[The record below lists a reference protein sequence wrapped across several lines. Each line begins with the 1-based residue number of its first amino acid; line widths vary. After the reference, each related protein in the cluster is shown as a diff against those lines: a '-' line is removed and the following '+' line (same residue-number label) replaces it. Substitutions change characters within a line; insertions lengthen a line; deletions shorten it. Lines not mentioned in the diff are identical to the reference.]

1 MQACL
6 PLALRA
12 RSKNMNIMINV
23 IVIAIIIIACV
34 LANKLTSKL
43 GVPVLLAFMF
53 LGMLFGSDGIFKI
66 SYDNYN
72 FTEQIC
78 TISLI
83 FIIFYGGF
91 GTNWREAKPV
101 AVRSLCLSSIG
112 VILTAGLTAVFCH
125 FVLRIDLMTSLLL
138 GSVLSCTDATSVFG
152 ILRSKRLGLK
162 YGTASMLELESGS
175 NDPWAY
181 MLTVI
186 LISFLKN
193 DGGTNF
199 WSIAYMVFAQVVY
212 GAVFGVVIA
221 VLGVLAMKY
230 IRFVGEQF
238 DSLFLVAVAL
248 LSYAVPDVLGG
259 NGYLS
264 AYIAGIILGNTKL
277 KNKKGMVNFF
287 DAATGLLQMLIFFIL
302 GLLSN
307 PSQIPQILLPAIA
320 IFLFLT
326 FIARPLSTMGI
337 LSLFK
342 SKLKQQLLVSWSG
355 LRGATS
361 IVFAILVIVSD
372 TYIKTD
378 FFNIVFCIV
387 LLSMGIQGTL
397 LPFVAK
403 KLNMIDSSENVL
415 KTFTDYSNESN
426 VKFISVEMNLHHK
439 WVGQKIKNITLPPQ
453 TRIVLIK
460 RNGENVIPVGKTML
474 QSEDILILS
483 TTGVKTGTDVE
494 LKEIEIDSKNS
505 WCRKRLCEIDFDD
518 CIVVLIKRGNIS
530 FVPAGQTRL
539 HENDTV
545 VVIENA

>member
-1 MQACL
+1 
-6 PLALRA
+6 
-12 RSKNMNIMINV
+12 MNIMINV

>member
-1 MQACL
+1 M
-6 PLALRA
+6 
-12 RSKNMNIMINV
+12 MIV
-23 IVIAIIIIACV
+23 IVVAIIIIACV
-34 LANKLTSKL
+34 FANKLTSKL

-53 LGMLFGSDGIFKI
+53 LGMIFGSDGFFKI
-66 SYDNYN
+66 AFDNYG
-72 FTEQIC
+72 FTEQVC
-78 TISLI
+78 TVSLI

-101 AVRSLCLSSIG
+101 AARSICLSSFG

-125 FVLRIDLMTSLLL
+125 FVLQFDWMMSFLL
-138 GSVLSCTDATSVFG
+138 GSVLSCTDATSVFS
-152 ILRSKRLGLK
+152 ILRSKKLGLK

-175 NDPWAY
+175 NDPCAY

-186 LISFLKN
+186 LISLLKN
-193 DGGTNF
+193 EGGIDL
-199 WSIAYMVFAQVVY
+199 WSVLYMVFSQIVY
-212 GAVFGVVIA
+212 GAVFGVAIA
-221 VLGVLAMKY
+221 LLGVLAMKY

-238 DSLFLVAVAL
+238 DSLFLVAIAL
-248 LSYAVPDVLGG
+248 LSYAVPDILGG

-264 AYIAGIILGNTKL
+264 AYIVGIILGNTRL
-277 KNKKGMVNFF
+277 KNKKAMVNFF
-287 DAATGLLQMLIFFIL
+287 DAATALLQMLIFFIL

-307 PSQIPQILLPAIA
+307 PSQIPQILIPAICV
-320 IFLFLT
+320 FVFLT
-326 FIARPLSTMGI
+326 LIARPLSTMGI

-342 SKLKQQLLVSWSG
+342 SKLKQQLLVSWAG

-361 IVFAILVIVSD
+361 IVFAILVIVSN
-372 TYIKTD
+372 TYIKNE

-397 LPFVAK
+397 LPFISK
-403 KLNMIDSSENVL
+403 HLDMIDKDENVM

-426 VKFISVEMNLHHK
+426 VQFISVEINLNHK

-460 RNGENVIPVGKTML
+460 RNSEKVIPVGKTVL
-474 QSEDILILS
+474 QSGDVLILS
-483 TTGVKTGTDVE
+483 TTALKNDNEVN
-494 LKEIEIDSKNS
+494 LKEIEIDSKNK
-505 WCRKRLCEIDFDD
+505 WCGKRLCEIKFDD

-539 HENDTV
+539 HERDTV
-545 VVIENA
+545 VVIDE